1 MKNKFKDIGTKWR
14 RIRNSSR
21 FHNVLMFIIFV
32 AIAAV
37 FWFIIAL
44 NDSVTETFN
53 VKLVIR
59 NVPDSVTFITEPPT
73 EFHVTLRDKGS
84 NILRSGVIKDPAVVI
99 DFGEYARDGIF
110 RLSSSDLMGEVKTN
124 LGGVAQ
130 ITSISLDSLRYYY
143 TNSPGKRVPVVIRSD
158 LTAASGYVIQGAPE
172 PVQKSV
178 LVYSYGDEADT
189 VRNVYTNILSKKEL
203 SQSSVFKVKLKQ
215 IPGVRIIPD
224 NVEVD
229 VFVQPLVNKE
239 AYVEVDALNVPPGE
253 SLILFPN
260 RVPVSFFVPMDKFN
274 DENPDIHV
282 VVDYNDVNRSATP
295 MIPVRI
301 SAASPSLVNV
311 VLKAD
316 SVEYSIVKK

>member
-53 VKLVIR
+53 VKLVIK
-59 NVPDSVTFITEPPT
+59 NVPDSVTFITEPPI

-84 NILRSGVIKDPAVVI
+84 NILRSGVIKDPAVII